1 MSQLANLSPGTLV
14 LIHKVAASASPL
26 FAAGSL
32 KDWAFGSTNN
42 RPSLPVDYVMRG
54 VLMSRICVG
63 GQIDLYRTHRN
74 GVSVVGRFQS
84 TPIVAI
90 SPDGFVETFNS
101 IYAVSL
107 DQAEERS

>member
-1 MSQLANLSPGTLV
+1 MRCLTNISPGTFV
-14 LIHKVAASASPL
+14 VVCKVAASASPL

-42 RPSLPVDYVMRG
+42 PYSLPVDYVMRG

-74 GVSVVGRFQS
+74 GVCVVGHFKS
-84 TPIVAI
+84 TPIVGLSA
-90 SPDGFVETFNS
+90 DGFVETLNS
-101 IYAVSL
+101 IYSVSL
-107 DQAEERS
+107 DQEARA